1 FLQSKYTLSIM
12 AADDRTL
19 VATLARAA
27 KGGVISLV
35 AASKA
40 MGVPRTT
47 AALRL
52 RRLVRQGWIE
62 RLRRGLYL
70 VKPLSAAPDQ
80 TAIPEDP
87 WVLAR
92 EVFSPCY
99 IGGWSAAEHWELT
112 EQIFRSTLVVTAT
125 PARKTELRVGGHDFR
140 VFRVPRARLTAGVV
154 KVWRGPERVDVA
166 GLERTILDGL
176 RNPELV
182 GGGRHLVQ
190 ILRAYGEHQQSN
202 FARLLDLAR
211 ETASGAAWKRL
222 GFLAE
227 RLWPTEAK
235 IIAAARRHMTAGYVR
250 LDPGNRQ
257 HGKLTK
263 RWRLWINVSAS
274 DLTSETNAS

>member
-1 FLQSKYTLSIM
+1 M
-12 AADDRTL
+12 ALDDRTL
-19 VATLARAA
+19 VVTLARAA
-27 KGGVISLV
+27 KGGVISLP
-35 AASKA
+35 AAIQA
-40 MGVPRTT
+40 IGAPDAR

-52 RRLVRQGWIE
+52 RRLVRRGWLE

-70 VKPLSAAPDQ
+70 VRPLNAAPDQ

-99 IGGWSAAEHWELT
+99 VGGWSAAEHWELT
-112 EQIFRSTLVVTAT
+112 EQIFRSTLVVTST
-125 PARKTELRVGGHDFR
+125 PARKTELRIGGHDFR
-140 VFRVPRARLTAGVV
+140 VFRVPRASLNAGIV
-154 KVWRGPERVDVA
+154 KVWRGPQRVDVS

-190 ILRAYGEHQQSN
+190 VFRAYGEHKQRN
-202 FARLLDLAR
+202 FGHLLDISS

-227 RLWPTEAK
+227 RLWPAEAK
-235 IIAAARRHMTAGYVR
+235 IIAAARRHITTGYVR
-250 LDPGNRQ
+250 FDPGNRQ
-257 HGKLTK
+257 RGRLAK
-263 RWRLWINVSAS
+263 RWRLWINVAAS
-274 DLTSETNAS
+274 DLTSDSNAS

>member
-1 FLQSKYTLSIM
+1 M
-12 AADDRTL
+12 
-19 VATLARAA
+19 
-27 KGGVISLV
+27 
-35 AASKA
+35 
-40 MGVPRTT
+40 
-47 AALRL
+47 
-52 RRLVRQGWIE
+52 
-62 RLRRGLYL
+62 
-70 VKPLSAAPDQ
+70 
-80 TAIPEDP
+80 
-87 WVLAR
+87 
-92 EVFSPCY
+92 
-99 IGGWSAAEHWELT
+99 
-112 EQIFRSTLVVTAT
+112 
-125 PARKTELRVGGHDFR
+125 
-140 VFRVPRARLTAGVV
+140 
-154 KVWRGPERVDVA
+154 
-166 GLERTILDGL
+166 
-176 RNPELV
+176 
-182 GGGRHLVQ
+182 Q

>member
-1 FLQSKYTLSIM
+1 M
-12 AADDRTL
+12 AADDRIL

-27 KGGVISLV
+27 RGGVISLS
-35 AASKA
+35 AAIKA
-40 MGVPRTT
+40 IGPPHAT

-70 VKPLSAAPDQ
+70 VRPLTAAPDQ
-80 TAIPEDP
+80 TAVPEDP

-99 IGGWSAAEHWELT
+99 VGGWSAAEHWELT
-112 EQIFRSTLVVTAT
+112 EQIFRSTLVVTST
-125 PARKTELRVGGHDFR
+125 LARKTELRLGGHDFR
-140 VFRVPRARLTAGVV
+140 VFRVPRARLTVGVV
-154 KVWRGPERVDVA
+154 KVWRGPERVDVS

-176 RNPELV
+176 RNPEVV

-190 ILRAYGEHQQSN
+190 IVRAYGEHKQSN
-202 FARLLDLAR
+202 FADLLDIAR
-211 ETASGAAWKRL
+211 GTASGAAWKRL

-227 RLWPTEAK
+227 RLWPAEAK
-235 IIAAARRHMTAGYVR
+235 LAAAARRHMTTGYVR

-257 HGKLTK
+257 HGRLAK

-274 DLTSETNAS
+274 DLTSESNAS

>member
-1 FLQSKYTLSIM
+1 M
-12 AADDRTL
+12 ASDDRSL
-19 VATLARAA
+19 VATLARGA
-27 KGGVISLV
+27 KGGVISL
-35 AASKA
+35 AAATKA
-40 MGVPRTT
+40 MGAPRAV

-52 RRLVRQGWIE
+52 RRLIRQGWIE

-70 VKPLSAAPDQ
+70 VKPLNAAPDQ

-99 IGGWSAAEHWELT
+99 IGGWSAAEYWELT
-112 EQIFRSTLVVTAT
+112 EQVFRSTLVVTAT
-125 PARKTELRVGGHDFR
+125 PARKTQVRIGGHDFR
-140 VFRVPRARLTAGVV
+140 VFRVLRARLAAGVV
-154 KVWRGPERVDVA
+154 KVWRGPERVNVS

-176 RNPELV
+176 RDPELV

-190 ILRAYGEHQQSN
+190 ILRAYREHRQSDLD
-202 FARLLDLAR
+202 RLLDLAL

-227 RLWPTEAK
+227 RLWPAEAK
-235 IIAAARRHMTAGYVR
+235 IIAAARRHMRTGYVR

-257 HGKLTK
+257 HGKLAK

-274 DLTSETNAS
+274 DLMSESNAS